1 MHAYT
6 LTLGIRESIRD
17 AFTRCSAT
25 LTPGLTLFR
34 NRSFVIA
41 SIQFTFGL
49 VLILVLVLALVLAL
63 ALVLVVARFELA
75 NHESP
80 NRRPAL
86 RIRPCSGWLPL
97 ELWLF
102 EPSVG
107 VFLCATRFTAQLAS
121 LPLRYTH

>member
-49 VLILVLVLALVLAL
+49 VLILVLVLALVL
-63 ALVLVVARFELA
+63 VVARFELA

-121 LPLRYTH
+121 LRLRYTH